1 MPRDPSKSQEHSRGL
16 MLIAVFKIFK
26 GVVLLAVGLGALR
39 LIHRDAAAQL
49 LHWINFF
56 RVDPENIFIHRL
68 IAKFSEL
75 DDHKLRE
82 FSIGTFI
89 YSALLLTEGTG
100 LAFRKRWAEYFTI
113 IMTGSFIPLEIW
125 ELYRHTSE
133 VRIIILIINVAIV
146 VYLIYEVRRN
156 RRRTR

>member
-1 MPRDPSKSQEHSRGL
+1 MPGDLSKSDPRSGGL
-16 MLIAVFKIFK
+16 MLIAAFKIFK

-49 LHWINFF
+49 LQWINFF

-75 DDHKLRE
+75 NDHKLRE

-89 YSALLLTEGTG
+89 YSALLLTEGSG

-113 IMTGSFIPLEIW
+113 FMTGSFIPLEIW
-125 ELYRHTSE
+125 EFYRHPSE
-133 VRIIILIINVAIV
+133 VKVIILVINVAIV
-146 VYLIYEVRRN
+146 VYLIYEIRRN
-156 RRRTR
+156 RRRAR